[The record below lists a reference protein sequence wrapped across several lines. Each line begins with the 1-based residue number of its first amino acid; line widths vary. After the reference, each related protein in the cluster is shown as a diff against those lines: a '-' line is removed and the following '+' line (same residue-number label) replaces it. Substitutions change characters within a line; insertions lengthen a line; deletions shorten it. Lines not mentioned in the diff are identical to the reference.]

1 MFDLLK
7 RWYLQRLSDPAA
19 VTLILLLLAAFLLLW
34 SLGNSLMPL
43 LIALVLAYLCEGT
56 VSWLQRH
63 HLPRALSATLF
74 CGLVIGAVLLAVL
87 VLLPL
92 LWQQG
97 VMLAREAPT
106 MLNQLQ
112 AQLMR
117 LPERHPELLRPEQI
131 EQLFTLF
138 REHLLAWGQLVLSA
152 SLGSL
157 VSIVTVMVYAILV
170 PLLLFFL
177 LKDKQQLITS
187 VVRLLPANR
196 QLAERVMAEMNQQ
209 VMNYVRG
216 KLVEILLVGVASYI
230 TFVLLGL
237 NYAALLAAAVGLS
250 VLIPYI
256 GATVVTIPVLL
267 VALLQWGLTPP
278 FWYVVTAYSVIQILD
293 GNILVPVLF
302 SEAVNLHPVAII
314 VAVLFFG
321 GIWGFWGVFFAIP
334 LATLVKAVINV
345 WPKAASDEAPVNSY

>member
-278 FWYVVTAYSVIQILD
+278 FWYVVTAYSIIQILD

>member
-56 VSWLQRH
+56 VSWLERR

-97 VMLAREAPT
+97 VTLARETPT

-112 AQLMR
+112 SRLMS
-117 LPERHPELLRPEQI
+117 LPAHYPELLRPEQV
-131 EQLFTLF
+131 EQLFALF
-138 REHLLAWGQLVLSA
+138 RDHLLAWGQLVLSA

-157 VSIVTVMVYAILV
+157 VSVMTVLVYAILV

-177 LKDKQQLITS
+177 LKDKQQLLQG
-187 VVRLLPANR
+187 VDRLLPANR
-196 QLAERVMAEMNQQ
+196 HLADRVMAEMNQQ

-216 KLVEILLVGVASYI
+216 KLLEILLVGVASYL
-230 TFVLLGL
+230 TFWLLGL
-237 NYAALLAAAVGLS
+237 NYAALLAVAVGLS

-256 GATVVTIPVLL
+256 GATVVTVPVVL
-267 VALLQWGLTPP
+267 VALLQWGVTPP
-278 FWYVVTAYSVIQILD
+278 FWYVISAYFVIQILD
-293 GNILVPVLF
+293 GNVLVPILF

-345 WPKAASDEAPVNSY
+345 WPTAASSETATSS